1 MLDVS
6 CRPCDC
12 IFLCARS
19 FSDLCMWQWEDT
31 LVSFWQPMWRP
42 QRFGRCRFWLF
53 CMFLFR
59 ICYNLTDLTCYD
71 FSSCRIYSPALQIFI
86 RAIFVKTSWF
96 LRCGNC
102 RERTAVLAVPKYKR
116 RLRIGLRQ
124 NIFVEDPL
132 SADRTTTCRTRLS
145 FSEALAPKL
154 ESTEGLCFLHVFPGS
169 SRNLPERQC
178 KHPKL
183 LRSIHQPRLLQ
194 KASHRGKAFA
204 KRGNASDRF
213 LFTPKNGRGTFRVEI
228 WWNSDAS
235 WWKVQLF
242 HIVPCRS
249 VGRDWV

>member
-1 MLDVS
+1 
-6 CRPCDC
+6 
-12 IFLCARS
+12 
-19 FSDLCMWQWEDT
+19 
-31 LVSFWQPMWRP
+31 MWRP

-59 ICYNLTDLTCYD
+59 IYYNLTDLTCYD
-71 FSSCRIYSPALQIFI
+71 FSSCRIYRPALQIFI

-102 RERTAVLAVPKYKR
+102 RERTAVLAEDYKSYKR
-116 RLRIGLRQ
+116 ISLWQ
-124 NIFVEDPL
+124 NINESTFVEDPL
-132 SADRTTTCRTRLS
+132 SVDRTTTCRTRLS

-183 LRSIHQPRLLQ
+183 RSIHQLGCYKRLHTVGRHSQ
-194 KASHRGKAFA
+194 